1 MSNVVVWG
9 TSIAP
14 VSSALRRRITSA
26 GDLRITDS
34 GDLRKAFVPPSQV
47 IFLRKTAA
55 AEQRVT
61 DGGDRRIT
69 IDGLMGPQY
78 FQTDNVPSD
87 GGEPFSFSHTTQP
100 WQPDAQGGEAL
111 FRWAFIDVSWS
122 MSGTIRISPI
132 VDGSSDDLTAP
143 NGDVLSMVRS
153 TFVLPQAGGSL
164 QRTVAMF
171 PVPLVQRVLRAG
183 VEINRAYLS
192 GQRLQLIVES
202 TGPLGVGELMLEG
215 LQVDTQPIRKR
226 TYQSVQSP

>member
-14 VSSALRRRITSA
+14 TSASLRRRITSA
-26 GDLRITDS
+26 GDLRVTDDGS
-34 GDLRKAFVPPSQV
+34 LRKAFVAPSQV

-55 AEQRVT
+55 ADQRVT
-61 DGGDRRIT
+61 DDGSRRIT

-87 GGEPFSFSHTTQP
+87 GGEPFNFSHTTQP
-100 WQPDAQGGEAL
+100 WQPDEQGGEAL
-111 FRWAFIDVSWS
+111 FRWAFVDFSWS
-122 MSGTIRISPI
+122 MSGTIRIAPI
-132 VDGSSDDLTAP
+132 VDGSSDDITLP

-153 TFVLPQAGGSL
+153 TFVLPQAAGSL

-171 PVPLVQRVLRAG
+171 PVPLVQRTLRAG
-183 VEINRAYLS
+183 VEVSRWYLS

-202 TGPLGVGELMLEG
+202 TGPLGIGELMLEG

-226 TYQSVQSP
+226 NYQSVQSP